1 MTQAN
6 IRKKSRV
13 PRDSVQKEN
22 PENFFKSVR
31 NGRKAHLDAE
41 KLLLG
46 KYDFDQ
52 VILTGEFILDSTSAV
67 RSSLSIKT
75 YKLLSVPWCPL
86 GHVLKRFCWFW
97 AWI

>member
-22 PENFFKSVR
+22 PENFCKSVR

-41 KLLLG
+41 KMLLG

-67 RSSLSIKT
+67 RSSLSINLNYKCKSPFS
-75 YKLLSVPWCPL
+75 YKLKLEKIS
-86 GHVLKRFCWFW
+86 
-97 AWI
+97 